1 VSLLLNILTTIDIRL
16 RRQDGEAMA
25 EYAVLIAVI
34 ALIVVVAAVVLGQH
48 ISMLATSRPKAH

>member
-1 VSLLLNILTTIDIRL
+1 VFRLLNILTTIDIRL

-48 ISMLATSRPKAH
+48 ISTLAARTPRAH